1 MLSSFLDTRNVLYV
15 AYKLTCYHTET
26 DPICW
31 YISIYHLR
39 EQCACIILQFL
50 IMNMGAANIT
60 MLKTVLNLFFLL
72 INENCFSLIH
82 KLIKLSSGTENNK
95 SNLTTKSK
103 ITQTPLSTLHR
114 ALSQNIF
121 PLKLNF
127 ILHLENIHSFL

>member
-1 MLSSFLDTRNVLYV
+1 MGLELLKMLSSFLDTRNVLYV

-95 SNLTTKSK
+95 SNYSK
-103 ITQTPLSTLHR
+103 ILWSHCYIIYFYNPCDVVHITP
-114 ALSQNIF
+114 
-121 PLKLNF
+121 
-127 ILHLENIHSFL
+127 IL

>member
-1 MLSSFLDTRNVLYV
+1 MENTQWARILVKEFYGSIESGLTKRNAIL
-15 AYKLTCYHTET
+15 KTEEPGMALPVESLCFPHRHRHDRI

-82 KLIKLSSGTENNK
+82 KLIKLSSGTENK
-95 SNLTTKSK
+95 
-103 ITQTPLSTLHR
+103 
-114 ALSQNIF
+114 
-121 PLKLNF
+121 
-127 ILHLENIHSFL
+127 